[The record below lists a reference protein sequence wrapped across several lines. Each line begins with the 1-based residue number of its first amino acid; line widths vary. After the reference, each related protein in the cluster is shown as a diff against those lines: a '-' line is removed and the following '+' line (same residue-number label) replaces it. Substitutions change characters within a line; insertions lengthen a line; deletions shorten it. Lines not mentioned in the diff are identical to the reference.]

1 MNISN
6 KKNKMFFMKDTKLP
20 MPQTA
25 ALEQTAI
32 TTAVYRA
39 SYARVKQGYEEH

>member
-1 MNISN
+1 
-6 KKNKMFFMKDTKLP
+6 MFFMKDTKLP